1 MTISKAILD
10 AFIDDHLSE
19 QETIRVE
26 KAVRESP
33 ELQSQ
38 LSSIIAN
45 RDMGDHS
52 IGAIWRREHL
62 SCPSR
67 EELSSYKEE
76 ALDPQR
82 IDYIKF
88 HLETVGCKAC
98 KANLSDLNSTRGSLN
113 NRDANEKHRQ
123 FLENSKILLPKKQ

>member
-1 MTISKAILD
+1 MTISKPVLD

-33 ELQSQ
+33 ELQAQ
-38 LSSIIAN
+38 LSSIIAS

-62 SCPSR
+62 SCPTR
-67 EELSSYKEE
+67 EELLSYKDE
-76 ALDPQR
+76 ALDPMR
-82 IDYIKF
+82 LDYIKF

-98 KANLSDLNSTRGSLN
+98 KANLSDLIPSSNSNT
-113 NRDANEKHRQ
+113 DPAIMKKHLQ
-123 FLENSKILLPKKQ
+123 FLENSKVLLPKRP

>member
-1 MTISKAILD
+1 MIISKAILD
-10 AFIDDHLSE
+10 AFIDDHLLE
-19 QETIRVE
+19 QDNIRVE

-33 ELQSQ
+33 ELQAR
-38 LSSIIAN
+38 LSNIIAS

-67 EELSSYKEE
+67 EELLSYQDE
-76 ALDPQR
+76 ALDHQR

-98 KANLSDLNSTRGSLN
+98 KANLSDLNPSNSFEVDPAIR
-113 NRDANEKHRQ
+113 EKHLQ
-123 FLENSKILLPKKQ
+123 FLENSKVLLPKKS

>member
-1 MTISKAILD
+1 MTIFKAILD
-10 AFIDDHLSE
+10 AFIDDHLGE
-19 QETIRVE
+19 QEAIRVE

-33 ELQSQ
+33 ELQAQ
-38 LSSIIAN
+38 LSKIIAC

-67 EELSSYKEE
+67 EELLSYHDETLE
-76 ALDPQR
+76 DLR

-88 HLETVGCKAC
+88 HLETVGCRAC
-98 KANLSDLNSTRGSLN
+98 KANLSDLNPTN
-113 NRDANEKHRQ
+113 AIQADPAIKEKQLQ
-123 FLENSKILLPKKQ
+123 FIENSKFLLPKKS

>member
-1 MTISKAILD
+1 MTISKSILD
-10 AFIDDHLSE
+10 AFIDDHLGE

-33 ELQSQ
+33 ELQAQ
-38 LSSIIAN
+38 LSMIIAN

-67 EELSSYKEE
+67 EELSSYQDG
-76 ALDPQR
+76 ALDLQR

-98 KANLSDLNSTRGSLN
+98 KANLSDLNSSNPTEVN
-113 NRDANEKHRQ
+113 PAIQKKHLQ
-123 FLENSKILLPKKQ
+123 FLENSKVLLPKKP

>member
-1 MTISKAILD
+1 MTISNATLD
-10 AFIDDHLSE
+10 AFIDDHLNE
-19 QETIRVE
+19 QETIKVE

-33 ELQSQ
+33 ELQAL
-38 LSSIIAN
+38 LSSIIAS

-62 SCPSR
+62 SCPTR

-98 KANLSDLNSTRGSLN
+98 KANLSDLNCTKGSLN
-113 NRDANEKHRQ
+113 NADAHEKHRQ